1 MSTGKP
7 TQHNEGNIM
16 QVYVV
21 MSVEIA
27 SDSVSAIA
35 VFDSE
40 AKAKEFADEKD
51 QLNLNAYFHWV
62 ESADFN
68 PHWGTEI

>member
-1 MSTGKP
+1 
-7 TQHNEGNIM
+7 M

>member
-1 MSTGKP
+1 MK
-7 TQHNEGNIM
+7 
-16 QVYVV
+16 VYVV
-21 MSVEIA
+21 MGVEIT

-40 AKAKEFADEKD
+40 TEAKAFADEKD

-62 ESADFN
+62 ESTDFN
-68 PHWGTEI
+68 PHWGTEV